1 MKTITL
7 KIGDTFVVR
16 VNKKLVD
23 IETSDKQWKVQ
34 FGSHTKEYAQIMYLL
49 EQRDETSLQNLT
61 ALLFYTRLIVA
72 DVDFLKFYQ
81 NMLKEF
87 IESKQQAPEVSKED
101 DDKILEEERTL
112 HEQREVLQ

>member
-1 MKTITL
+1 MKTVTL

-23 IETSDKQWKVQ
+23 IETSDKQWKGQ

-72 DVDFLKFYQ
+72 DVDFLKSYQ

>member
-1 MKTITL
+1 MKTVTL
-7 KIGDTFVVR
+7 KIGETFTIR

-49 EQRDETSLQNLT
+49 EQKDEVSITNLT
-61 ALLFYTRLIVA
+61 FLLFYTRLIVA
-72 DVDFLKFYQ
+72 DTDFLKFYQ

-87 IESKQQAPEVSKED
+87 MASKEVAPEVSKEE
-101 DDKILEEERTL
+101 DDKILEEERQL
-112 HEQREVLQ
+112 HEQQEVLQ